1 MLNGNKLH
9 SKSSSW
15 VAAVLASSHL
25 LAMEWTHHWNIRNA
39 SISYVKLEFF
49 NAAGNEGKNRFAHSF
64 LSLRDEYYLL
74 LDIKVR
80 LLILHKNLMSGSKF
94 GLIAYEC
101 WAKQQT
107 SYRWY
112 NKTFS
117 SVTDDRKI
125 IVKADCVFREGI
137 GDSKRQKSM

>member
-1 MLNGNKLH
+1 MMIMLNGNKLH

-39 SISYVKLEFF
+39 SILYVKLEFF

-74 LDIKVR
+74 LDIK
-80 LLILHKNLMSGSKF
+80 I
-94 GLIAYEC
+94 
-101 WAKQQT
+101 
-107 SYRWY
+107 
-112 NKTFS
+112 
-117 SVTDDRKI
+117 
-125 IVKADCVFREGI
+125 
-137 GDSKRQKSM
+137 